1 MGEKKN
7 WMDTVSET
15 IDKAAKAASEAWD
28 GTADV
33 RKEAWEKTKTA
44 ASSASDALD
53 EGVEK
58 AKRAYQGDE
67 NDSPEPDVVDEPAEV
82 GSEEPV
88 PSSED
93 DSSETSPEPE

>member
-58 AKRAYQGDE
+58 EKRAYQGDE
-67 NDSPEPDVVDEPAEV
+67 NDSPEPDVDEPAEV

>member
-15 IDKAAKAASEAWD
+15 IDKAAKAAS
-28 GTADV
+28 
-33 RKEAWEKTKTA
+33 EAWEKTKTA

-67 NDSPEPDVVDEPAEV
+67 NDSPEPDVDEPAEV